1 MARHPSPTM
10 FMHRP
15 VLTPERKL
23 WRAVLEQ
30 ACADADA
37 NANAPQESGPDAEE
51 STRKI
56 ARRFLRGAGP
66 CEAQFLALVCDYAG
80 VPYDRVVLW
89 ARKRYPAEQAEPESV
104 DEIIADQILADEITG
119 DEIITVELPDSAPN

>member
-23 WRAVLEQ
+23 WRAVLAQ
-30 ACADADA
+30 ACADADG
-37 NANAPQESGPDAEE
+37 NANAPQESGADAAEA
-51 STRKI
+51 TRTI

-66 CEAQFLALVCDYAG
+66 CEAQFLAMVCDYAG
-80 VPYDRVVLW
+80 VSYDRVVLW
-89 ARKRYPAEQAEPESV
+89 ARKRYPAESAEPESV
-104 DEIIADQILADEITG
+104 EEIIADQILADEITG
-119 DEIITVELPDSAPN
+119 DEIIAVELSDAPPN